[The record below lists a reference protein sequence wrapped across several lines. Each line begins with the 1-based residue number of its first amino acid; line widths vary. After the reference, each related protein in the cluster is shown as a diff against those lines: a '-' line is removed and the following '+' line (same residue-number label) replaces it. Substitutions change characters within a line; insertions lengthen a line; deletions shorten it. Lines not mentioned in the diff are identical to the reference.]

1 MIYCWEQNLDI
12 RIHIPS
18 FIITLNTIGCRC
30 VILRSDLVPWQWM
43 HFPRNRKWA
52 RKESSSG
59 IRPKYTLITSSSW
72 RNDCS
77 SSLRRWTHPYIT
89 IDALFRLIVH
99 AVRSSFPARRPCH
112 SVWASHPSGKQ
123 SILWIMQRIT
133 LTSEIAVTD
142 FCQEVIQRNY
152 IHNLQERRL
161 HGWFDLIFRSE

>member
-12 RIHIPS
+12 RIDIPS
-18 FIITLNTIGCRC
+18 FIITLNIIGRRC
-30 VILRSDLVPWQWM
+30 IILRSDLVPGQWI

-59 IRPKYTLITSSSW
+59 VRPKCTLISSSS
-72 RNDCS
+72 RRKDCS

-99 AVRSSFPARRPCH
+99 GARSSFPARRPCH

-123 SILWIMQRIT
+123 SILGIMQRTT
-133 LTSEIAVTD
+133 LTSEIAATD
-142 FCQEVIQRNY
+142 FCQQVIQRNCV
-152 IHNLQERRL
+152 HNLQERWL